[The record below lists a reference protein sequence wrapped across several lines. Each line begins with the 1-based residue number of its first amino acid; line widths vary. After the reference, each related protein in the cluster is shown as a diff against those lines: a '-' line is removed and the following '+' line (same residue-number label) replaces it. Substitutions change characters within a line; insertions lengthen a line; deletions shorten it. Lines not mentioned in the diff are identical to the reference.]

1 VISDTTYE
9 AYNDW
14 GGRSLY
20 GYSNIIDGE
29 PASPTDFAS
38 RSAVWPQGP
47 MRAPYALTVAFD
59 RPQDGRYETHGHRWT
74 YWERPFLQWAL
85 AQGIA
90 LDVCTMRDL
99 HFSAI
104 NSQYKSV
111 VFTGHHEYWS
121 SQMRT
126 NVQSF
131 AANNGNAIF
140 LSGNVC
146 WWQVRISPNGSFMAC
161 SKNKTFD
168 PGQGSLTTVN
178 WYDAPVY
185 DSETSLTGVSYFPGA
200 NEVVYP
206 SPSVYY
212 ITAENASSDL
222 LYRGTGLGDFSWFGS
237 YNDGSDTVV
246 GPETDRR
253 QSTTPSGFKLLAA
266 AYLGGAESASMGYF
280 WTSSGASR
288 TITTATMNWTLGLS
302 QDYLHWNPVDQI
314 TLNILNDTALGADL
328 AYGATAT
335 ASSSYEA
342 SPWSL
347 SNLLD
352 GNRRTGYC
360 SQIAE
365 NDPSKSVNHTEW
377 VVITL
382 PASKTFSKVVL
393 YPRNDGPYE
402 GDGFPINFQIQ
413 VWDGAEW
420 LTRVTV
426 TNAAPVGS
434 QRMVYT
440 WGFSDTTNMIRI
452 YATNLRTI
460 VPADGYLLQLAQVTV
475 HA

>member
-1 VISDTTYE
+1 
-9 AYNDW
+9 
-14 GGRSLY
+14 
-20 GYSNIIDGE
+20 
-29 PASPTDFAS
+29 
-38 RSAVWPQGP
+38 
-47 MRAPYALTVAFD
+47 
-59 RPQDGRYETHGHRWT
+59 
-74 YWERPFLQWAL
+74 
-85 AQGIA
+85 
-90 LDVCTMRDL
+90 
-99 HFSAI
+99 
-104 NSQYKSV
+104 
-111 VFTGHHEYWS
+111 
-121 SQMRT
+121 
-126 NVQSF
+126 
-131 AANNGNAIF
+131 
-140 LSGNVC
+140 
-146 WWQVRISPNGSFMAC
+146 
-161 SKNKTFD
+161 
-168 PGQGSLTTVN
+168 
-178 WYDAPVY
+178 
-185 DSETSLTGVSYFPGA
+185 
-200 NEVVYP
+200 
-206 SPSVYY
+206 
-212 ITAENASSDL
+212 